1 MHAHAGPSVLPL
13 QHEERPALVPE
24 VADAENLLEEL
35 DACGVSGMR
44 VAGASSHRPV
54 GCGPTAPPRSP
65 AAARHDTRLLL
76 SGSHRCAHP
85 SRPQVGLIASLR
97 NEHQHRIVEQALTA
111 LGCMEHRGACSA
123 DDISG
128 DGAGVM
134 TKIPWQLFKAE
145 MPQLKEEVT
154 G

>member
-1 MHAHAGPSVLPL
+1 MDRASVGGVRYHAVTH
-13 QHEERPALVPE
+13 
-24 VADAENLLEEL
+24 
-35 DACGVSGMR
+35 
-44 VAGASSHRPV
+44 
-54 GCGPTAPPRSP
+54 
-65 AAARHDTRLLL
+65 RLLGMNARL
-76 SGSHRCAHP
+76 VVGSSTTR
-85 SRPQVGLIASLR
+85 SRPLCHLQVGLIASLR

-134 TKIPWQLFKAE
+134 TKLPWKLFKAE
-145 MPQLKEEVT
+145 MPQLNEEVT